1 MVGVYG
7 TDLSKS
13 QGVNYGFCSPSDHH
27 LRCLDDS
34 FSDSGRRSI
43 SQITTFDFV
52 LLLIISEATQNA
64 LIGNDYSMTN
74 GFLVILTLV
83 GLDILL
89 SLWKRRSPTIEKLL
103 DGVPLVV
110 VENGQ
115 PLRDRMNKA
124 RIDEDDV
131 LTAARQLQGL
141 ERMEQIKYAVLER
154 NGGISIIPR

>member
-1 MVGVYG
+1 MGSV
-7 TDLSKS
+7 
-13 QGVNYGFCSPSDHH
+13 
-27 LRCLDDS
+27 LRAITIYVVLMIL
-34 FSDSGRRSI
+34 FRISGRRSI